1 MPRRACNFSPLTY
14 NFSRGLRKRRAY
26 ACRFPGIVLAWGRQN
41 RGREQSLNP
50 VNSLLAF
57 CFFSALALP
66 ACKDDANHQNVSINF
81 AEYAFLDD
89 K

>member
-26 ACRFPGIVLAWGRQN
+26 AYRFPGIVLAWGRQN

-50 VNSLLAF
+50 YEFHLAF
-57 CFFSALALP
+57 YFFSALALP
-66 ACKDDANHQNVSINF
+66 ACKDDANHPKVSTNIT
-81 AEYAFLDD
+81 
-89 K
+89 